1 MAYVFCTIL
10 GRTKNVNIRNIRI
23 QSHWQSETPN
33 FWQFDCNEMVRLIFK
48 AWDEFKSVFLIR
60 LVQSWTRYKKAQP
73 FNIWNN
79 RKDSSIFRQLVAPS
93 NFKRFNMKVSFGT
106 LQKKTTTVGNFCNM
120 FFCNTLL
127 IKTFALYRPSIGKEW
142 NGSKYKSKLRS
153 GKIHTLTYIM
163 YNIGA
168 TFF

>member
-1 MAYVFCTIL
+1 MSSSQF
-10 GRTKNVNIRNIRI
+10 
-23 QSHWQSETPN
+23 
-33 FWQFDCNEMVRLIFK
+33 FW
-48 AWDEFKSVFLIR
+48 IR

-168 TFF
+168 TFFWYKYNIHKHASVSNFCTVSVHQNI

>member
-1 MAYVFCTIL
+1 MHVLPKLNSEAAI
-10 GRTKNVNIRNIRI
+10 
-23 QSHWQSETPN
+23 SETT
-33 FWQFDCNEMVRLIFK
+33 EKIL
-48 AWDEFKSVFLIR
+48 
-60 LVQSWTRYKKAQP
+60 RYLGS
-73 FNIWNN
+73 
-79 RKDSSIFRQLVAPS
+79 RGS

-120 FFCNTLL
+120 VFCNTLL

>member
-1 MAYVFCTIL
+1 MKNLWTNAQKHGKISKNLTTFMHFEIQNFGKVLKIS
-10 GRTKNVNIRNIRI
+10 GRIMEKFLLFMEIY
-23 QSHWQSETPN
+23 TPG
-33 FWQFDCNEMVRLIFK
+33 
-48 AWDEFKSVFLIR
+48 
-60 LVQSWTRYKKAQP
+60 
-73 FNIWNN
+73 NN

-142 NGSKYKSKLRS
+142 NGSKYISKLRS